1 METSTT
7 SKNYVMMLFC
17 FLFSTLL
24 YNLWVIINMLISSS
38 LKGRVSTI
46 PMITAKLF
54 GTVLYMILENEH
66 T

>member
-1 METSTT
+1 MQ
-7 SKNYVMMLFC
+7 KNVTIVRLFY

-38 LKGRVSTI
+38 LNGRVSTL

-54 GTVLYMILENEH
+54 GTVLYMILEER

>member
-1 METSTT
+1 MR
-7 SKNYVMMLFC
+7 LFY

-38 LKGRVSTI
+38 LRGRVSTI

-54 GTVLYMILENEH
+54 GTVLYMILDER